1 MNRKIRFGVGL
12 PCPLTDGSQGGVL
25 QMKDVET
32 VRNGL
37 SLGDGPVLRAEAA
50 VLMGVD
56 PF

>member
-12 PCPLTDGSQGGVL
+12 PGSQSGVL

-37 SLGDGPVLRAEAA
+37 RLGDGPVHRAESA
-50 VLMGVD
+50 VFMGFD